1 MMPEVKDCDSFFGTL
16 DIEGVDI
23 TITGVIG
30 DQQSALVGQ
39 ACFNN
44 GDLKSTYGT
53 GCFLM
58 VNTQETPVTINEGS
72 SNNYWV

>member
-1 MMPEVKDCDSFFGTL
+1 MLMES
-16 DIEGVDI
+16 DIRI
-23 TITGVIG
+23 NGVIG

-58 VNTQETPVTINEGS
+58 VNTQETPCNYQRRVT
-72 SNNYWV
+72 NNYWV